1 MSCTTITKV
10 IARQVL
16 DSRGN
21 PTLEAEVFLQDGTRA
36 RAIVPSGA
44 STGEHEA
51 LELRDGDKTKYGG
64 KGVLKA
70 VENVNKKIA
79 KALIG
84 FDSTDQLAV
93 DATMLFSVFPSPRRR
108 PPPSQSDCLSINISV
123 GPTPR
128 RCLSRSPTCSTAA
141 RTRTPRST
149 SRNT

>member
-1 MSCTTITKV
+1 MTCTTITKV

-21 PTLEAEVFLQDGTRA
+21 PTLEAEVFLHDGTRG

-79 KALIG
+79 QTLAG
-84 FDSTDQLAV
+84 FDATNQLGV
-93 DATMLFSVFPSPRRR
+93 DAAMLKL
-108 PPPSQSDCLSINISV
+108 D
-123 GPTPR
+123 GT
-128 RCLSRSPTCSTAA
+128 
-141 RTRTPRST
+141 
-149 SRNT
+149 

>member
-1 MSCTTITKV
+1 MSCTSITKV

-36 RAIVPSGA
+36 LAIVPSGA

-70 VENVNKKIA
+70 VENVNKKIS
-79 KALIG
+79 KAPIG
-84 FDSTDQLAV
+84 LDTPPHPPLY
-93 DATMLFSVFPSPRRR
+93 SPTLKPDG
-108 PPPSQSDCLSINISV
+108 PPPKKAPGANASLGV
-123 GPTPR
+123 PPA
-128 RCLSRSPTCSTAA
+128 PA
-141 RTRTPRST
+141 
-149 SRNT
+149 